1 MFIELHEGKKC
12 MLVEFRANTR
22 DMWHHVTPYIM
33 ECAYQGSVP
42 CVGREYTQGKTMM
55 QILTMCFV
63 NMSPFVYD
71 MKKGDCL
78 IYMKI
83 EKSDRE

>member
-1 MFIELHEGKKC
+1 
-12 MLVEFRANTR
+12 
-22 DMWHHVTPYIM
+22 
-33 ECAYQGSVP
+33 
-42 CVGREYTQGKTMM
+42 M

-83 EKSDRE
+83 EKSDRVIVI

>member
-1 MFIELHEGKKC
+1 
-12 MLVEFRANTR
+12 
-22 DMWHHVTPYIM
+22 
-33 ECAYQGSVP
+33 
-42 CVGREYTQGKTMM
+42 MM

-83 EKSDRE
+83 EKSDRVIVMMQSFKIKLTCLTIIRVMLDEV